1 MPEPTQDAPPT
12 PRQIFRGDNTVHEI
26 DWFPAPPRWRQYSK
40 EARDE
45 QGPRFLILRDKTSKT
60 VDPLDMVNAALLL
73 RRPLL
78 VTGKPGTGKSTLAE
92 AVAHELKLG
101 EVLVWPITTK
111 TTLQSGLYQY
121 DAIGR
126 LNDAAIRRERL
137 EIRRLHGHIPAR
149 PAGGKGKAKSAGAVQ
164 WGSGSSCG
172 SGRSAPPCFPPTVQ
186 LPPSQRQKPGP
197 GEQPKPRLPRVLLID
212 EVDKGDIDLPNDLL
226 HVFEQRPVRNPRA
239 VAAPGRPGVLPAG
252 FGSGPTTRRMLVWI
266 EARTGPSATS
276 SRW

>member
-1 MPEPTQDAPPT
+1 
-12 PRQIFRGDNTVHEI
+12 
-26 DWFPAPPRWRQYSK
+26 
-40 EARDE
+40 
-45 QGPRFLILRDKTSKT
+45 LILRDKTSKT
-60 VDPLDMVNAALLL
+60 VDMVNAALLL

-111 TTLQSGLYQY
+111 TTLQSGLYHY

-137 EIRRLHGHIPAR
+137 EIRRLHGHIPPR
-149 PAGGKGKAKSAGAVQ
+149 PAGGKGKAKSAGRGAV
-164 WGSGSSCG
+164 GFGKFLRLGPLGTALLPSD
-172 SGRSAPPCFPPTVQ
+172 AQ
-186 LPPSQRQKPGP
+186 LPPDQRQKPGP

-212 EVDKGDIDLPNDLL
+212 EVDKGDIDLPNDLCCTSSS
-226 HVFEQRPVRNPRA
+226 
-239 VAAPGRPGVLPAG
+239 AAGTRSSSCRGSPARSATAG
-252 FGSGPTTRRMLVWI
+252 PGSGPTTRRS
-266 EARTGPSATS
+266 ATPGSSADGSSATS